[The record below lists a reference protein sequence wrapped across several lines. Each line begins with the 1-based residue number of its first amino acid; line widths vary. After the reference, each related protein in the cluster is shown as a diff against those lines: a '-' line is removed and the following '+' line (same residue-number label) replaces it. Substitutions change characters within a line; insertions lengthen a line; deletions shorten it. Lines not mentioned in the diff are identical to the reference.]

1 VIFGGF
7 EKRLKFDGFL
17 KGQENDE
24 KHEKLRFWDF
34 GAEIEQTVRK
44 IGGQGGVRKRL
55 LESENLKNL
64 SLVRHASCT
73 VRDGAGGSEC
83 A

>member
-24 KHEKLRFWDF
+24 KHEKLRF
-34 GAEIEQTVRK
+34 
-44 IGGQGGVRKRL
+44 
-55 LESENLKNL
+55 
-64 SLVRHASCT
+64 
-73 VRDGAGGSEC
+73 
-83 A
+83 